1 MSPTLLRHFGSA
13 RIALR
18 RGCKRAAC
26 FVDIV
31 KWAMRGFPAPVCVES
46 GFACPVSPEIKSTV
60 SASLLVNSR
69 VSRGGSLA
77 ALALGCLLLLSN
89 GASAQQSH
97 ELIGKPA
104 PDLVARGL
112 TGENVRIS
120 EHRGEVVVVSFWS
133 GSCNTCRAQLSALDR
148 IAKTY
153 ASAGL
158 TVIGVNVDDD
168 VARAEKF
175 ARSSDV
181 QFPLLI
187 STPENTGR
195 DYDVDRVPMLVL
207 VDRSGVLRAAHREF
221 KARDEAT
228 YVREL
233 RALLNE

>member
-1 MSPTLLRHFGSA
+1 LLDRN
-13 RIALR
+13 
-18 RGCKRAAC
+18 
-26 FVDIV
+26 V
-31 KWAMRGFPAPVCVES
+31 
-46 GFACPVSPEIKSTV
+46 
-60 SASLLVNSR
+60 ASHAQF
-69 VSRGGSLA
+69 A
-77 ALALGCLLLLSN
+77 ALASGCVLLLL
-89 GASAQQSH
+89 AFAAFAA
-97 ELIGKPA
+97 EKYALYGKPA

-112 TGENVRIS
+112 DGENVRVS

-158 TVIGVNVDDD
+158 TVIGVNLDHDLV
-168 VARAEKF
+168 RAEKF

-187 STPENTGR
+187 STPGNTGR
-195 DYDVDRVPMLVL
+195 DYGVDRVPMMVV
-207 VDRSGVLRAAHREF
+207 VDREGVLRAAHREF

-233 RALLNE
+233 RAFLNE